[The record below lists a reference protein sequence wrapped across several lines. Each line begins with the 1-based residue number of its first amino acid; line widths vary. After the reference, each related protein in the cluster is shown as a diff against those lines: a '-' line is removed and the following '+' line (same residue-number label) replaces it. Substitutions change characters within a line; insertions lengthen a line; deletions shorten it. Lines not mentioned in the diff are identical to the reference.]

1 MQHLS
6 INELSLIAQMFNERD
21 RSCILNI
28 PLSLSSCSDTWCWK
42 FESKCHYSVKS
53 AYRFLVDG
61 FQHREG
67 SEIWKRFWKAKVPP
81 KVLNFCWRALVNV
94 VPCLSS
100 LQSKRVP
107 VDPSCPLCHV
117 APENVLHIL
126 IQCPFARSCWLS
138 SPLGWPAPSASS
150 LNEWFSLAFSSA
162 SVENASL
169 MLMILWAL
177 WQNRNNV
184 VWKGQGQTASG
195 VFFMALNFL
204 QQWKAARVVS
214 SVSTIVDP
222 ARPIWSPPP
231 HGWIKANID
240 ASLTLQRG
248 SVGFGCVIRKDDG
261 SFVAARAGSFYSQMD
276 AKCAEA
282 IAFREALSWIKEC
295 GWDRVLFE
303 LDAQGR
309 SPQPPSQ
316 ILSLSILS
324 LPNPKTLKSVPLLP
338 NLPLLKA
345 HLFSSQSS
353 TPSSPVN
360 SWHKVVPVQS
370 SIPLW
375 HKAIPVQPSISS
387 TI

>member
-1 MQHLS
+1 
-6 INELSLIAQMFNERD
+6 MFNERD

-42 FESKCHYSVKS
+42 FEPKGHYSVKS

-61 FQHREG
+61 FRHREG

-117 APENVLHIL
+117 APENVLHIM

-138 SPLGWPAPSASS
+138 SPLGWPTPFASS

-169 MLMILWAL
+169 MLMSLWAL

-240 ASLTLQRG
+240 ASLNLQRG
-248 SVGFGCVIRKDDG
+248 SVGFGCVIRKDDE

-276 AKCAEA
+276 AKCAKA

-295 GWDRVLFE
+295 
-303 LDAQGR
+303 QGVWIDI
-309 SPQPPSQ
+309 SPPHIVS
-316 ILSLSILS
+316 
-324 LPNPKTLKSVPLLP
+324 
-338 NLPLLKA
+338 
-345 HLFSSQSS
+345 LFSL
-353 TPSSPVN
+353 N
-360 SWHKVVPVQS
+360 
-370 SIPLW
+370 
-375 HKAIPVQPSISS
+375 
-387 TI
+387 